1 MAGPSW
7 TTHAGG
13 RAHRVRAERGVVG
26 PQAQRDHELELRIAF
41 AALRDDARSGITRA
55 RLAQVAHELGLDLS
69 EGDVQLMIAEADRD
83 RDGVVSE
90 AEFMS
95 ALRKAMH
102 GQAS

>member
-1 MAGPSW
+1 M
-7 TTHAGG
+7 
-13 RAHRVRAERGVVG
+13 RAERGVVG